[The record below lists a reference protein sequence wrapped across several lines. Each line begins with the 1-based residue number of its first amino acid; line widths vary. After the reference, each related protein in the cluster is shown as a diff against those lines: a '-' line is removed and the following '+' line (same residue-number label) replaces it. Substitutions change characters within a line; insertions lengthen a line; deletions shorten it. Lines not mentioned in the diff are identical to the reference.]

1 MVILLQQLTCCSPQ
15 ETEATGGTQQ
25 IYEQVEELA
34 SLLSTSKP
42 LIFQFIAIANNI
54 SGSSSYPLC

>member
-1 MVILLQQLTCCSPQ
+1 MAILLQLIRCSPQ

-42 LIFQFIAIANNI
+42 LIFQFF
-54 SGSSSYPLC
+54 GHRKQRLW